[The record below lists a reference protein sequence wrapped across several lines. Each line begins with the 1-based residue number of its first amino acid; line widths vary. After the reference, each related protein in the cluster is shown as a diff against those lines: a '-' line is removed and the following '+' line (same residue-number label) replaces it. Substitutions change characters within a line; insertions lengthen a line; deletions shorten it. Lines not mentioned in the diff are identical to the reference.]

1 MNGLRTHNALLAAA
15 KARSGTSGYPLKKNA
30 SAGAFLALVGMLIVL
45 LLNEA
50 WPYVITTVIGGLWV
64 VGLMGLAS

>member
-1 MNGLRTHNALLAAA
+1 MQPHNALLAAA

-50 WPYVITTVIGGLWV
+50 GPYAVAAVIGGLWL
-64 VGLMGLAS
+64 VGLLGLVS